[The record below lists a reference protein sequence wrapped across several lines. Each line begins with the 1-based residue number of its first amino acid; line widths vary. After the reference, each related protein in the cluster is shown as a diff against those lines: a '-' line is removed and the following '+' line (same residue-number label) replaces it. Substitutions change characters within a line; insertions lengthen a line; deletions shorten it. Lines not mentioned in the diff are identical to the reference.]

1 MVMQVDIFH
10 FELFDSVAQTQS
22 LTRTAE
28 LFNITQPA
36 VSHNLKKLED
46 SYGVKLFERTSRGI
60 VLTAAGRELLPFVR
74 NILAVM
80 SDARTRMLNIAAGR
94 VGHIRIAS
102 IPALLNYVAQSV
114 KIMHE
119 KMPSVQIDVDLYE
132 GPEMV
137 GYMALNSYDFF
148 FSTDAQLESLSE
160 YGHALIAKDSLDLFV
175 SEDMKSIINTDDLTA
190 SLSEIPFV
198 SVPMS
203 DQQLATPVFNILNLY
218 QVESNF
224 VNFYNRVESVLLAVS
239 VGIGIS
245 ILPRAL
251 KDSYQCKNIATFP
264 VRGGEDALEYYFS
277 WNFKN
282 NVNPANS
289 LFTETVLELYDAKP
303 L

>member
-1 MVMQVDIFH
+1 MDIFH

-22 LTRTAE
+22 LTKTAE

-60 VLTAAGRELLPFVR
+60 VLTNAGRELLPFIR
-74 NILAVM
+74 SILAIM
-80 SDARTRMLNIAAGR
+80 SDANTRMLNIAAGR
-94 VGHIRIAS
+94 IGHIRIAS
-102 IPALLNYVAQSV
+102 IPALLNYVAQCV

-119 KMPSVQIDVDLYE
+119 KMPSVQIDIDLYE

-137 GYMALNSYDFF
+137 GFMALNSYDFF
-148 FSTDAQLESLSE
+148 FSTDAQLDSLSE

-175 SEDMKSIINTDDLTA
+175 GEDNKRSIDPDDLTA
-190 SLSEIPFV
+190 SLEKIPFV

-203 DQQLATPVFNILNLY
+203 DQQLATPIFNILNLY
-218 QVESNF
+218 HVKSNF
-224 VNFYNRVESVLLAVS
+224 INFYNRVESVLLAVS

-251 KDSYQCKNIATFP
+251 KDSYQCKNIVTIP
-264 VRGGEDALEYYFS
+264 ISGGENCLEYYFS
-277 WNFKN
+277 WNLKN
-282 NVNPANS
+282 NANPANS
-289 LFTETVLELYDAKP
+289 FFTETVLELYKAKP
-303 L
+303 FNIQ